1 MIQRGDIVRKTE
13 RGVDYYGTART
24 AESGRLGVRVRV
36 EWHPD
41 FGTWEEPGALTVVS
55 SFELY
60 GRKESA

>member
-24 AESGRLGVRVRV
+24 AESGRDDDRVRV
-36 EWHPD
+36 EWHPA
-41 FGTWEEPGALTVVS
+41 FGTWELPGDLTVIS

-60 GRKESA
+60 GRKEPT